1 MERQD
6 PTAHNHE
13 PSTLNCNDS
22 NPISQPRESS
32 DPQPQPNTVTAKLK
46 FLSPLPLY
54 ETEKPFQIF
63 TNIPPEAPDQRTTNL
78 VFEDHAVQITD
89 IRSLPEKVLK
99 RDFTLDQ
106 KGFMYEKHK
115 TKMKREDFE
124 DREMV
129 ERVYLPEVED
139 LIRKELKGR
148 EVGKVFIFDWRVRPL
163 PPSSLETHSLIRS
176 K

>member
-1 MERQD
+1 
-6 PTAHNHE
+6 
-13 PSTLNCNDS
+13 
-22 NPISQPRESS
+22 
-32 DPQPQPNTVTAKLK
+32 VTAKLK

-54 ETEKPFQIF
+54 KTEKPFQIF
-63 TNIPPEAPDQRTTNL
+63 TNIPPEALDQRTTNL

-106 KGFMYEKHK
+106 KGFVYEKHK
-115 TKMKREDFE
+115 TKMKKENFD
-124 DREMV
+124 DQDMI

-139 LIRKELKGR
+139 LIRKELEGR

-163 PPSSLETHSLIRS
+163 PPSSLETRFLIKS
-176 K
+176 KQFTVNLEF